1 MSFLFMPVEWTTL
14 LAFAPAALALNL
26 TPGAD
31 MMFCLGQGLRGGPR
45 AAMAANLGIGA
56 GCIVHLFAAGLGL
69 SALLIAA
76 PGLFDAIRWAGVA
89 YLVWLAINALRRPFG
104 GHETAPIRPR
114 RAFRDAVAVNVL
126 NPKVALFVL
135 AFIPQF
141 VDPAR
146 GPVLLQFLVLGG
158 VLISGGLVI
167 NGMVG
172 VFAGGLGQ
180 ALARSTRLERV
191 LRWASAGIFFAL
203 AARLA
208 FDTRK

>member
-1 MSFLFMPVEWTTL
+1 MLVDPATL

-56 GCIVHLFAAGLGL
+56 GCLFHLFAAGLGL
-69 SALLIAA
+69 SALLAAA
-76 PGLFDAIRWAGVA
+76 PGLFDLIRWAGVT
-89 YLVWLAINALRRPFG
+89 YLIWLAVQALRHSPG
-104 GHETAPIRPR
+104 ATAGAPIRPR
-114 RAFRDAVAVNVL
+114 RAFRDAMAVNVL

-141 VDPAR
+141 VDPGR
-146 GPVLLQFLVLGG
+146 GAVLGQFLVFGA
-158 VLISGGLVI
+158 VLIAGGLVV
-167 NGMVG
+167 NGLVG
-172 VFAGGLGQ
+172 VFAGGIGQ
-180 ALARSTRLERV
+180 ALARSARLERA
-191 LRWASAGIFFAL
+191 LRYASAGIFFAL

-208 FDTRK
+208 LDTRR

>member
-1 MSFLFMPVEWTTL
+1 MLVDPATL
-14 LAFAPAALALNL
+14 LTFAPAALALNL

-56 GCIVHLFAAGLGL
+56 GCLFHLFAAGLGL
-69 SALLIAA
+69 SALLVAA

-89 YLVWLAINALRRPFG
+89 YLVWLAVQALHHSPG
-104 GHETAPIRPR
+104 AAAGAPIRPR

-141 VDPAR
+141 VDPGR
-146 GPVLLQFLVLGG
+146 GSVLGQFLILGA
-158 VLISGGLVI
+158 VLIAGGLVI
-167 NGMVG
+167 NGLVG
-172 VFAGGLGQ
+172 VFAGGIGQ
-180 ALARSTRLERV
+180 ALARSARLERA
-191 LRWASAGIFFAL
+191 LRYASAGIFFAL

-208 FDTRK
+208 LDTRR